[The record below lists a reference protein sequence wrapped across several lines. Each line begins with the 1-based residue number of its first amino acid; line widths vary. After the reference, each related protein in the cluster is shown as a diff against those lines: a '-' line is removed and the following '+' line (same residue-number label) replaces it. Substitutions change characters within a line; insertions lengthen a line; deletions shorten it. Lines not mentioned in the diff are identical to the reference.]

1 MHASLGQRKADVIE
15 LYQPLTR
22 KMSEIQVAIVEC
34 MDATLAGLRK
44 SCTGVRP
51 AEARSACGAHPL
63 TCLLPSSCRSSSMS
77 SRSRTLSFEISTA
90 SSGAGSTRSG
100 TVSGPRRSGSSKT

>member
-1 MHASLGQRKADVIE
+1 LGLDRYREEVHASLGQRKADVIE

-34 MDATLAGLRK
+34 MDATLAELRK

-51 AEARSACGAHPL
+51 GERPNTTCSAL
-63 TCLLPSSCRSSSMS
+63 
-77 SRSRTLSFEISTA
+77 
-90 SSGAGSTRSG
+90 
-100 TVSGPRRSGSSKT
+100 

>member
-1 MHASLGQRKADVIE
+1 LGLDRYREEVHASLGQRKADVIE

-34 MDATLAGLRK
+34 MDATLAELRK

-51 AEARSACGAHPL
+51 GGRPHA
-63 TCLLPSSCRSSSMS
+63 TCNAL
-77 SRSRTLSFEISTA
+77 
-90 SSGAGSTRSG
+90 
-100 TVSGPRRSGSSKT
+100 